1 MGAPLLTVFRTAVPV
16 NHTVFCFP
24 IEKLNLNLHS
34 TESPLSVWERKREGA
49 ASQKDGRAP
58 GGWNHRST
66 EVCMKDSMGRG
77 LPYHCH

>member
-49 ASQKDGRAP
+49 ASQKDGREAWGLHLGAGIIAP
-58 GGWNHRST
+58 LKSA
-66 EVCMKDSMGRG
+66 
-77 LPYHCH
+77 